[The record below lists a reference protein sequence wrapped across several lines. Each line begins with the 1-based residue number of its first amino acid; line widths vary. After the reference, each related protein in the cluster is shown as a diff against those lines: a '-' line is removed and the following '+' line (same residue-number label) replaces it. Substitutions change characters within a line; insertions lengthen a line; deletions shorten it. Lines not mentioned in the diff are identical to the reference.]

1 MRGRQIENLGLESKN
16 TYLEKTSS
24 FNRIFA
30 RGMELSVAFLL
41 ALAILSLLSFLSV
54 RPMLNEV
61 RGEAGV
67 NWDKFVKAARERN
80 ELIPGLV
87 ESIKSTSPG
96 QAKLAAKLF
105 EERSVLHR
113 SNDPKEIIASVDEMD
128 RQLTRIE
135 RLARSSTEI
144 NSYLP
149 FSQTWKKI
157 STINSDMRSKRILYN
172 QTARRHNDL
181 MAPFPQNIFTSIFGF
196 VPLQYYPL
204 GHQTDES

>member
-1 MRGRQIENLGLESKN
+1 MRGRQIENLGLENKN
-16 TYLEKTSS
+16 AYIEKTSS

-41 ALAILSLLSFLSV
+41 ALGVLSLLSFLSV
-54 RPMLNEV
+54 RPMLNEA

-67 NWDKFVKAARERN
+67 NWDKFVKVARERN

-87 ESIKSTSPG
+87 ESIKSASPG

-105 EERSVLHR
+105 EERSVLNR

-135 RLARSSTEI
+135 KLARSSTEI

-149 FSQTWKKI
+149 FIQTWKKI

-172 QTARRHNDL
+172 QTARRYNDL
-181 MAPFPQNIFTSIFGF
+181 MAPFPQNILTSIFGF

-204 GHQTDES
+204 GNQTDES